1 MRSLNAVG
9 EQLAGHVRSSLVLE
23 TLQPQWLAGL
33 RTASAMMV
41 PLAVGWGMHR
51 PEMLWVG
58 LGGWLGMLADPGG
71 PYRARAAAMA
81 TFAGIGAA
89 ATTAGGLLG
98 SPPWIA
104 APALFACALLCSL
117 MRVRGDTAA
126 TIGALALTMFCITQ
140 GYPASHGAS
149 LLRGLLLAAGA
160 LFALAI
166 SVAVWPFRPY
176 RPVRMAVAAV
186 WTDIGELVAAVRET
200 AGRPAEPSAWEDLAA
215 RRRRCREHLE
225 LARNALGAAR
235 VGLQGETGRGL
246 QLLVLYEI
254 AELSLGDVAALSEAL
269 RARIEQGKPPPR
281 DALEALLP
289 ISAAQLSLAAAVREE
304 HAPVEPAL
312 PATSGGE
319 IDAFVERLATVTL
332 QAAEAAIALERGG
345 EGPQRAGALPA
356 RDHRPS
362 LRDALAPGSVELQ
375 HALRV
380 AIVATAGSLLAAA
393 LHLQRSYW
401 VTVTIII
408 VLQPHA
414 VGTVKKA
421 LQRVGGTVVGGIFA
435 ALIAR
440 AVHRPSL
447 LGPVLFFLAWM
458 AVAVRRINYAAFAA
472 LLTPVF
478 VLLAESGGPH
488 LTRTRIV
495 DTLAGGA
502 LALLGALTLWPTREL
517 ERMPPLIAA
526 LLQADGDYLGAVLR
540 KGDQAALVATR
551 RRVGLAAANA
561 EAALQR
567 LLGEAQPAD
576 RVQPLMTLV
585 AYARWISASITLLHR
600 APAPADAGARME
612 QTLAG
617 LAAAARA
624 STPPPPFPDL
634 DEARLPETARRL
646 LRQIRVTHSALARL
660 TTGR

>member
-9 EQLAGHVRSSLVLE
+9 EQVAGHVRSSLLLE
-23 TLQPQWLAGL
+23 TVRPQWMAGL
-33 RTASAMMV
+33 RTASAMML
-41 PLAVGWGMHR
+41 PLALGWALHR

-71 PYRARAAAMA
+71 PYRARALAMA
-81 TFAGIGAA
+81 SFAAIGAL
-89 ATTAGGLLG
+89 ATAAGGLLG
-98 SPPWIA
+98 APAWVA

-117 MRVRGDTAA
+117 MRVRGDSAA

-140 GYPASHGAS
+140 GYPTTPAAS

-160 LFALAI
+160 LFALVM

-176 RPVRMAVAAV
+176 RPVRLAVGAV
-186 WTDIGELVAAVRET
+186 WTDIGELVAAVHET
-200 AGRPAEPSAWEDLAA
+200 ASRPAAQAAWDDLAA

-225 LARNALGAAR
+225 IARSALGAAR
-235 VGLQGETGRGL
+235 AGLQGETGRGL

-254 AELSLGDVAALSEAL
+254 AELCLGDVAALSEAL
-269 RARIEQGKPPPR
+269 RARIEQGMPPPG
-281 DALEALLP
+281 DALDALLP
-289 ISAAQLSLAAAVREE
+289 ISAAQLALAGAVREE

-312 PATSGGE
+312 RATAGGE
-319 IDAFVERLATVTL
+319 IDAFVERLATVTT
-332 QAAEAAIALERGG
+332 QAAEAAIALAQGG
-345 EGPQRAGALPA
+345 EGARRPGAPPA
-356 RDHRPS
+356 RDQPPS

-414 VGTVKKA
+414 VGTVRKA

-440 AVHRPSL
+440 AVHRPL
-447 LGPVLFFLAWM
+447 ALGPLLFFLAWM

-517 ERMPPLIAA
+517 ERMPALISAV
-526 LLQADGDYLGAVLR
+526 LQAERDYLAAVLR
-540 KGDQAALVATR
+540 GADPAALVATR

-576 RVQPLMTLV
+576 RIQPLMSLL
-585 AYARWISASITLLHR
+585 AYARRISASITLLGS
-600 APAPADAGARME
+600 APPPPETGARME
-612 QTLAG
+612 ELLSELAD
-617 LAAAARA
+617 AAHA
-624 STPPPPFPDL
+624 SAPPPPFPEL
-634 DEARLPETARRL
+634 DEASLPENARRL
-646 LRQIRVTHSALARL
+646 LRQIRVAHSALARL
-660 TTGR
+660 TVRS